1 MSEQD
6 GRKLSSSGVSPPG
19 ARRPTIIGQAILSQP
34 IQPIVT
40 APQEPNLQVPAQTGR
55 TPTVISIGHTSL
67 DVEKS
72 KLVPLK
78 PTVIPPSSAGTSK
91 SPLMVSQPSVVPGVI
106 RKGLNVTLQDLEKAF
121 PGTPREMLTR
131 VVQIL
136 KDTIVETLRAVTC
149 SQWGQEAQSRYQ
161 QLVNESLKITS
172 TTEARDGIQHL
183 RRLYTVLEELAL
195 TLQSQGSKG
204 LKFWGKKQ
212 TPWEKFQGCEHELD
226 SLRQHLGQILP
237 TLRTQQSRI
246 EEISAEAVRVSEEI
260 DAYSIAASHIA
271 DTLGPAH
278 ELFNHLMT
286 QVMSLSKATAQIQE
300 GNILRAVHA
309 QGIDALADRIQDGV
323 LVTLPGW
330 IERFSLLVMQPS
342 MSETDAYA
350 LRQSLEDLILK
361 LK

>member
-6 GRKLSSSGVSPPG
+6 SNKPSSSGVSPG
-19 ARRPTIIGQAILSQP
+19 VRRPTVIGQVVLSQP
-34 IQPIVT
+34 IKPTVI
-40 APQEPNLQVPAQTGR
+40 APQELKPQEFARPER
-55 TPTVISIGHTSL
+55 KPMVISIGQVPQEVKNPESVTPKPTIISPPPIQEPKPTPT
-67 DVEKS
+67 VS
-72 KLVPLK
+72 KL
-78 PTVIPPSSAGTSK
+78 
-91 SPLMVSQPSVVPGVI
+91 SVVPGII
-106 RKGLNVTLQDLEKAF
+106 RKGLEVPLQDLEKAF
-121 PGTPREMLTR
+121 PGTPREMLNR
-131 VVQIL
+131 VMQIL
-136 KDTIVETLRAVTC
+136 KDTILETLRAVTC
-149 SQWGQEAQSRYQ
+149 SQWGQEVQSQYQ

-204 LKFWGKKQ
+204 LKFWEKKQ

-226 SLRQHLGQILP
+226 SLRQHLRQILP

-246 EEISAEAVRVSEEI
+246 EEISTEAIKVSEEI
-260 DAYSIAASHIA
+260 DAYSIAASYIA

-278 ELFNHLMT
+278 ELSDHLVT
-286 QVMSLSKATAQIQE
+286 QAMSLSKATAQIQE

-309 QGIDALADRIQDGV
+309 REIDALADRIQDGV

-330 IERFSLLVMQPS
+330 IERFSLLAIHSS